1 MAPSR
6 KWWAARVTALTG
18 LATLVATSNAWTQ
31 EATIMAI
38 TLVSAG
44 ALAWLL
50 PNEKD
55 EGEERGQ
62 TEPITLLIYAIVVI
76 ILVVVL
82 FKVLEEL

>member
-18 LATLVATSNAWTQ
+18 LATLVATSGSWTQ

-44 ALAWLL
+44 LLAWLL
-50 PNEKD
+50 PNET
-55 EGEERGQ
+55 EGD
-62 TEPITLLIYAIVVI
+62 A
-76 ILVVVL
+76 
-82 FKVLEEL
+82 

>member
-1 MAPSR
+1 MPSR

-18 LATLVATSNAWTQ
+18 LATLVATAGAWTQ

-38 TLVSAG
+38 TLVSAA
-44 ALAWLL
+44 ALAYLL

-55 EGEERGQ
+55 PAEERGQ
-62 TEPITLLIYAIVVI
+62 TEPITLLIYVIVAIVLI
-76 ILVVVL
+76 VVL